1 MTFFSRYFLHT
12 ANKYLSTRFVAKYL
26 LIEIYY
32 SCCAITYLPR
42 PHTGLAYREVI
53 IARIVTMYWHIFP
66 VKTQNTLKIWF
77 DSNEAYTCIM
87 SGGQKHAILKRDFS
101 YLCGVF
107 LHKEVFFKCPLHFSR
122 SLGVIEI
129 CDAEHTSGN

>member
-1 MTFFSRYFLHT
+1 
-12 ANKYLSTRFVAKYL
+12 
-26 LIEIYY
+26 
-32 SCCAITYLPR
+32 
-42 PHTGLAYREVI
+42 
-53 IARIVTMYWHIFP
+53 
-66 VKTQNTLKIWF
+66 
-77 DSNEAYTCIM
+77 M

-129 CDAEHTSGN
+129 YDAEHTSGNQKHEMRITFSADKIQCQ